1 MPCDMYCE
9 PLSDVFNIFRQE
21 RKVKVGGCRQSLI
34 GDYLNEIEN
43 TKIKAHSK
51 NEKYSG
57 FFWFDKQISKS
68 RHVLMLG
75 HGGQGIYIDLEKG
88 SVLVYHSIT
97 RDYDADKY
105 IWRLIK

>member
-1 MPCDMYCE
+1 M
-9 PLSDVFNIFRQE
+9 
-21 RKVKVGGCRQSLI
+21 
-34 GDYLNEIEN
+34 NEIEN
-43 TKIKAHSK
+43 TKIKTHSK

-57 FFWFDKQISKS
+57 FFWFDKEISKS

-88 SVLVYHSIT
+88 SVLVYNSIT
-97 RDYDADKY
+97 RDYDADKS